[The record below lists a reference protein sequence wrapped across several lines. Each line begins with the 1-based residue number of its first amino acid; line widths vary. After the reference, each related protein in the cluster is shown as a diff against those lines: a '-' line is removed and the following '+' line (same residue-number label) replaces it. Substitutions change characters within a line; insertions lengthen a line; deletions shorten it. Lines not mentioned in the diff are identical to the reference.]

1 MLSLKFTFAL
11 NLIKTM
17 ETFNEIN
24 WKEIFSEIVL
34 PHLGTLA
41 LYIVIFC
48 VVGFVLGLIYTII
61 LWRKNV
67 FIRQQKY
74 YNWFAKLYVPALIF
88 VFLYFAVHFAFI
100 YGAKSIIKDE
110 QSKVVDE
117 IYESSIKL
125 AFENPKDR
133 KSFIQKLQLG
143 NAGFQKLGKE
153 IAYDAIKQVS
163 ENNTGIGFIDSGKNK
178 LTGFIINKYQ
188 TNLYAATLY
197 GLNIAAGS
205 QMKTSKMTLNEVN
218 NLVNVL
224 NTLEPAKIETSV
236 KTKLTEMVDKIITS
250 QINGFAK
257 TTLFIFLLLIF
268 IPVLEWLIYNW
279 YMKRKLITVKTFEE

>member
-1 MLSLKFTFAL
+1 
-11 NLIKTM
+11 M
-17 ETFNEIN
+17 EE
-24 WKEIFSEIVL
+24 
-34 PHLGTLA
+34 
-41 LYIVIFC
+41 
-48 VVGFVLGLIYTII
+48 
-61 LWRKNV
+61 NV

-74 YNWFAKLYVPALIF
+74 YNWIAKLYVPALIF

-110 QSKVVDE
+110 QSKVVNE

-125 AFENPKDR
+125 AFENPEER
-133 KSFIQKLQLG
+133 KAFIKKLQFG
-143 NAGFQKLGKE
+143 NAEFQKLGKE
-153 IAYDAIKQVS
+153 ISADAIKQVS

-178 LTGFIINKYQ
+178 LTNFIVNKYQ

-197 GLNIAAGS
+197 GLNVAAGS
-205 QMKTSKMTLNEVN
+205 QIKTSEMTLEEVN
-218 NLVNVL
+218 KLINVL

-236 KTKLTEMVDKIITS
+236 KTKLNEMVDKIITL

-268 IPVLEWLIYNW
+268 IPVLEWVIYNW
-279 YMKRKLITVKTFEE
+279 YMKRKVATLEIQK

>member
-1 MLSLKFTFAL
+1 
-11 NLIKTM
+11 M
-17 ETFNEIN
+17 ETTNEIN
-24 WKEIFSEIVL
+24 WKEIISEIVL

-41 LYIVIFC
+41 LYIVLFC
-48 VVGFVLGLIYTII
+48 IIGFVLGLIYII
-61 LWRKNV
+61 LLWRKNV

-74 YNWFAKLYVPALIF
+74 YNWIAKLYVPALIF

-110 QSKVVDE
+110 QSKVVNE

-125 AFENPKDR
+125 AFENPEELKA
-133 KSFIQKLQLG
+133 FIKKLQFG
-143 NAGFQKLGKE
+143 NAEFQKLGKE
-153 IAYDAIKQVS
+153 ISADAIKQVS

-178 LTGFIINKYQ
+178 LTNFIVNKYQ

-197 GLNIAAGS
+197 GLNVAAGS
-205 QMKTSKMTLNEVN
+205 QIKTSEMTLEEVN
-218 NLVNVL
+218 KLINVL

-236 KTKLTEMVDKIITS
+236 KTKLNEMVDKIITL

-268 IPVLEWLIYNW
+268 IPVLEWVIYNW
-279 YMKRKLITVKTFEE
+279 YMKRKVATLEIQK